1 GEWTPFTRLKLGK
14 LKVVR
19 RQLLQRYEH
28 QPLVSCLAGL
38 YGCQWRR
45 YQRARAQP
53 GEVCC
58 SKVECGSFGLLILT
72 FFLSFVFLYFWSEAQ
87 NDYNDFDWFN
97 FGTLG
102 FWFPWSL
109 VLLGVAAALFTYIA
123 LLLVLA
129 VCLLSE
135 GQRLYLHWSHKI
147 GIVVTLA
154 FSVTATAIL
163 SDLWSKE
170 WKTLLLSLQVTAPFL
185 HVAAVA
191 LMTLLSWPIA
201 LHFFRMNKRVR
212 QVAILG
218 LYLSV
223 LFSLYLVPLGMY
235 SPCIKEAGTLGP
247 PPSLIGHRGAPM
259 LAPENTLLSFEK
271 AVEVGGEGLET
282 DVRISY
288 DGVPFLMHDSTLQ
301 RTTDVDKVFPNRTQQ
316 DASLFTWAELQQLNA
331 GNWFL
336 SRDPFGTGSS
346 LSETE
351 RSSIQNQSIP
361 SLAQFLEVAAGSG
374 RLVLFDLRRPPSGH
388 PYNVSFI
395 NTTLQVVWDNIN
407 SSQVLWLPS
416 EDRETVQAVDP
427 ELQQTAEER
436 GPVQNLTD
444 RHIRRLNLPYS
455 SMSEQQISKY
465 WSVNISTNLFVI
477 SQPWLYSLAWCAG
490 VHSITTNSIHLLSHL
505 RQPLFLMTPE
515 EYTLMWILTD
525 VSSTFLITAVFIFH
539 WWRER
544 GLPFWS
550 GSRQAHETGPYSKFR
565 TDSSEAICI
574 HWNQRHS
581 ISPKLSDVWSVSNIV
596 IRPDPQGSPTQSATP
611 HLPTITEE

>member
-1 GEWTPFTRLKLGK
+1 MDGGFNMTRRQTHRVTHRLKLGK

-288 DGVPFLMHDSTLQ
+288 DGVPFLMHDSTLR

-565 TDSSEAICI
+565 TE
-574 HWNQRHS
+574 
-581 ISPKLSDVWSVSNIV
+581 LSDVWSISNIV